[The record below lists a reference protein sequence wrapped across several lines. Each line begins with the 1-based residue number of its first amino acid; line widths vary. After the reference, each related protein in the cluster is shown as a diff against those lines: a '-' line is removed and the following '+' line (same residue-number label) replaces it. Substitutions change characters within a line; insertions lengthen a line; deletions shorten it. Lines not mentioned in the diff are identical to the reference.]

1 MRHKTFDRGIHPSY
15 YKELTSSKRV
25 ETAELPKTVT
35 IPLHQHAGAPCQ
47 PLVKKNDAVFEG
59 QKIGDVQAFVSAPIH
74 SSINGKVKD
83 IDLAQHPNGS
93 RVLSV
98 IIEGDGTVKD
108 WSTGAV
114 AVDISTLTPEFIR
127 DAIREAGIV
136 GMGGA
141 AFPTSVKL
149 APPKGKAIDTV
160 LLNGCECEP
169 FLTADHRIM
178 IEEPEKVVWGLK
190 ALMKAIGAP
199 NGLIG
204 VEENKPDAVEALK
217 KAAGGEKDIK
227 IIVTETKYPQG
238 AEKMLIKAALGR
250 KVPAGKLPLDVGV
263 VVNNVG
269 TAVAIFEAIN
279 YKKPLIERVITVSGN
294 GVKEPKN
301 LRVRIGASF
310 EEVINQCGG
319 LAGDGEME
327 VLNGGP
333 MMGVAQ
339 TTLAVPVLKGTS
351 GITVLTAASIKPLK
365 YDPCIRCSSC
375 VEVCPMGLMPY
386 RLGDY
391 GRTARVAEFKE
402 WGALS
407 CIECGCC
414 SYVCPSKRPLLQWI
428 RVGKLRV
435 REEAAKAKK

>member
-15 YKELTSSKRV
+15 YKELTASKRV
-25 ETAELPKTVT
+25 ENAELPRTVT
-35 IPLHQHAGAPCQ
+35 VPMQQHAGAPCQ
-47 PLVKKNDAVFEG
+47 PIVKKGETVLEG

-74 SSINGKVKD
+74 SSISGKVKD

-98 IIEGDGTVKD
+98 IIEGDGEAREWGGGT
-108 WSTGAV
+108 
-114 AVDISTLTPEFIR
+114 VDISELTPEMMR
-127 DAIREAGIV
+127 DAIRDSGIV

-149 APPKGKAIDTV
+149 APPKGKTIDTV

-178 IEEPEKVVWGLK
+178 IEEPDKVVWGLK

-204 VEENKPDAVEALK
+204 IEENKPDAVEAMR
-217 KAAGGEKDIK
+217 KAASGDPSIK

-250 KVPAGKLPLDVGV
+250 KIPPGKLPLDVGV

-269 TAVAIFEAIN
+269 TAAAIFEAIN
-279 YKKPLIERVITVSGN
+279 YKKPLIERVVTVSGN
-294 GVKEPKN
+294 GVKEPRN
-301 LRVRIGASF
+301 LRVRIGTSF

-351 GITVLTAASIKPLK
+351 GITVITAESIKPLK

-428 RVGKLRV
+428 RVGKLRLRV
-435 REEAAKAKK
+435 EAEKARK